1 MSQARN
7 DASKPKAAEPMEVEV
22 KPHTYQPSKAE
33 LEADIRVDAT
43 PEQLRSALTRSVR
56 IKIER

>member
-1 MSQARN
+1 MKQKRNETAKQQAQ
-7 DASKPKAAEPMEVEV
+7 PVEVKV

-43 PEQLRSALTRSVR
+43 PEELRATLTRTVK
-56 IKIER
+56 IKTEE

>member
-1 MSQARN
+1 MRETRN
-7 DASKPKAAEPMEVEV
+7 EPIKPQVEPAEVTV

-43 PEQLRSALTRSVR
+43 PEELRSALTRSVN
-56 IKIER
+56 IKTEK